1 MHIVEVVFC
10 VFITIWLFALHI
22 HSCTATFTCTKQT
35 MEALEK
41 KVKYDDS

>member
-10 VFITIWLFALHI
+10 LFITIWLFALHI
-22 HSCTATFTCTKQT
+22 HSFPATFTCTKPA
-35 MEALEK
+35 MKALEK